1 VIEFVSTVASKLYA
15 ALSWLL
21 IAFGVLHLASTVR
34 IYDALSMPA
43 LWFVSGGI
51 LIVFGA
57 ALNLLNR
64 AYGIRAPGL
73 RVAAVFG
80 NVVIAGVAATGG
92 LVSRASLPQLVG
104 VLGLYAGVILLSA
117 TRQALRPV
125 SEPGSG
131 PS

>member
-1 VIEFVSTVASKLYA
+1 MASRLYA
-15 ALSWLL
+15 ALSWTL
-21 IAFGVLHLASTVR
+21 IAFGALHLASTVR
-34 IYDALSMPA
+34 IYDTISMPA

-57 ALNLLNR
+57 ALNLVNR

-73 RVAAVFG
+73 RVAAVAG

-104 VLGLYAGVILLSA
+104 VLGLYAGVTLLSA
-117 TRQALRPV
+117 TRQALRP
-125 SEPGSG
+125 EPELGSG